1 MQSVQTNQNDTNDKN
16 VLEKQISQL
25 FSEVISIWRES
36 DIKKS
41 QAVRMLAAR
50 MEEYYLQ
57 LEQPQEIQNISSKII
72 ERLRI
77 NGVDKTAHHVH
88 DYLDDKY
95 KQASYDH
102 STSRTYPGAIAGN
115 KDIEN
120 IIKTSPEQRTPAQ
133 LQEFHDYS
141 KWIAV
146 EAEANRTIAVQKHIA
161 LDDDA
166 DYLSKPHEEKV
177 STRIP
182 DLNYRG
188 PVYQQLWLLVQ
199 DLESYHKDMKE
210 TLEDFGRWYDPDKI
224 PEKPFIQTIEQFR
237 GYIKDVRCIIAPAKD
252 LKYATSMHN
261 WFHTLAKFL
270 MHGKHAAGVMT
281 SIPSAAHFKTMLD
294 GTVEAL
300 MRALTR
306 EQCGDRVDWV
316 EDLLTNWADSKIFM
330 SELSAFVK
338 RKGDWNRDDRV
349 RNARLKFDLT
359 LIRIYADDGDFLNW
373 LSFFREKTMDQEVAA
388 RRINAR
394 PKLSNL
400 A

>member
-1 MQSVQTNQNDTNDKN
+1 MAYRIQRHILQSVQQNGSNTNQGN
-16 VLEKQISQL
+16 VLEKQIRQL
-25 FSEVISIWRES
+25 FSEVISIWRDS
-36 DIKKS
+36 DIKKNE
-41 QAVRMLAAR
+41 AVRRLAAR

-57 LEQPQEIQNISSKII
+57 MDQSQEIQYISQRITEK
-72 ERLRI
+72 LRE
-77 NGVDKTAHHVH
+77 NGLTATAHHVS
-88 DYLDDKY
+88 DYLEDKY
-95 KQASYDH
+95 KQPELAHYN
-102 STSRTYPGAIAGN
+102 SRPYPGTIAGN

-120 IIKTSPEQRTPAQ
+120 IIKTSPEQRTPEQ
-133 LQEFHDYS
+133 IQDFHDYS

-161 LDDDA
+161 LDSDS

-177 STRIP
+177 TTRIP

-210 TLEDFGRWYDPDKI
+210 TLEDFGRWYDPEKI

-281 SIPSAAHFKTMLD
+281 SIPSAEHFKTMLD

-306 EQCGDRVDWV
+306 EQCRRPG
-316 EDLLTNWADSKIFM
+316 
-330 SELSAFVK
+330 
-338 RKGDWNRDDRV
+338 
-349 RNARLKFDLT
+349 RLGRRPTDKLGRLQDIHERT
-359 LIRIYADDGDFLNW
+359 I
-373 LSFFREKTMDQEVAA
+373 SFCEEEERLE
-388 RRINAR
+388 
-394 PKLSNL
+394 S
-400 A
+400 